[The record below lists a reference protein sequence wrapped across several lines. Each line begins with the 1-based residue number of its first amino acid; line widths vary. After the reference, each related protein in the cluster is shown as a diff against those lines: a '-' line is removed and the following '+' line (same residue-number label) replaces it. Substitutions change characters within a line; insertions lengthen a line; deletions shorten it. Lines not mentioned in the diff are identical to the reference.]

1 LTRMAEALPQPKSPC
16 PSGQVGNSR
25 LGWGTLQPPQPAFC
39 ILENRIA
46 RRGSPPEC
54 RLLRRSTVSEAT
66 TWRRALGE
74 VVVKRDV
81 SAAADSN
88 AAESVFFN
96 CAQTQRR
103 PHWIFRT
110 PGRFAVMRGTSSRSK
125 AYYFLSRSEVTNI
138 VGGVMKYFEII
149 GFIGAALMVATLAM
163 KAMIPLR
170 VVGIASNIFQIAF
183 ALSVGITPMLIQHG
197 ILLPVNAYRLYEQ
210 MRLVRKVRS
219 ASNKDLSLNCLVPFM
234 TKRQLSAGQILFRK
248 EDPAGEMFMVT
259 SGRLRLRE
267 IAVDVL
273 PGGVVGEL
281 GLLAPNQRRTQ
292 TLECIEDAEVMQISY
307 DRVKSLY
314 FENPSFGFYLLCL
327 TSARLFQNIAKLE
340 VALED
345 RNQEILHLKR
355 ESAPECHSRDEP
367 SIVSTKSGRI
377 ASVLQPAD
385 ATG

>member
-1 LTRMAEALPQPKSPC
+1 
-16 PSGQVGNSR
+16 
-25 LGWGTLQPPQPAFC
+25 
-39 ILENRIA
+39 
-46 RRGSPPEC
+46 
-54 RLLRRSTVSEAT
+54 
-66 TWRRALGE
+66 
-74 VVVKRDV
+74 
-81 SAAADSN
+81 
-88 AAESVFFN
+88 
-96 CAQTQRR
+96 
-103 PHWIFRT
+103 
-110 PGRFAVMRGTSSRSK
+110 
-125 AYYFLSRSEVTNI
+125 
-138 VGGVMKYFEII
+138 
-149 GFIGAALMVATLAM
+149 
-163 KAMIPLR
+163 
-170 VVGIASNIFQIAF
+170 
-183 ALSVGITPMLIQHG
+183 
-197 ILLPVNAYRLYEQ
+197 

-292 TLECIEDAEVMQISY
+292 TLECIEDH